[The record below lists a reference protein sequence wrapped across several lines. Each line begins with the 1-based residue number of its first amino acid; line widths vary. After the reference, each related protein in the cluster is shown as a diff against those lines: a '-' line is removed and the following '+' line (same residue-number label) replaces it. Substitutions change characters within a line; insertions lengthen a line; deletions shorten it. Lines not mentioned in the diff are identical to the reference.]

1 MKKRIAIIAL
11 GLAATLSA
19 IGQQA
24 IAQETRPIKDL
35 IGTVEVPV
43 DPKRIVVSDGDFI
56 LQPTVALGFKPI
68 GASRPS
74 GTGEYSS
81 VVAERI
87 SPDMKYIGEQRNP
100 SFEDILAMEPDLIL
114 MSNDDVP
121 DQKGMY
127 ERFSAIAPTVLI
139 NREQLV
145 WKQTLRDI
153 GAATGRSAQA
163 EELLARYEARVKEV
177 RAVIGERAGTASV
190 PRIRPDHVRYML
202 QDKSFIWDVLKSLGF
217 HAPEKQQKTG
227 DVPFVRL
234 NLESIDVL
242 DADLILVL
250 EDPGA
255 KGAGGMVEK
264 VSELPAYK
272 ALSGNRLTLSTSEYL
287 FGNVLTALELL
298 DLIEAHYKKS

>member
-1 MKKRIAIIAL
+1 MRKLTAIIAL
-11 GLAATLSA
+11 GLVAGFAPLC
-19 IGQQA
+19 QQA
-24 IAQETRPIKDL
+24 IAQETRTITDL
-35 IGTVEVPV
+35 VGTVEVPV
-43 DPKRIVVSDGDFI
+43 DPQRIVVTDGDFI
-56 LQPTVALGFKPI
+56 LQPTVALGLKPV

-74 GTGEYSS
+74 GTGAYSS
-81 VVAERI
+81 VVSERI
-87 SPDMKYIGEQRNP
+87 SPEMGYIGEQRNP
-100 SFEDILAMEPDLIL
+100 SFEDILMMEPDLIL

-139 NREQLV
+139 DREQLV

-163 EELLARYEARVKEV
+163 EDLLALYEKRVAEV
-177 RAVIGERAGTASV
+177 RAVVGDRAGIASV

-202 QDKSFIWDVLKSLGF
+202 QDNSFIWDVLKSVGF
-217 HAPEKQQKTG
+217 RASDKQQKSG

-234 NLESIDVL
+234 NLESLDVL

-255 KGAGGMVEK
+255 QGAGGMIEQVNG
-264 VSELPAYK
+264 LPAYK
-272 ALSGNRLTLSTSEYL
+272 ALTANRLTLSSSEYL

-298 DLIEAHYKKS
+298 DLIEAHYKKG